1 MAAVQHVQLHTY
13 DALVNN
19 IQRTIGIAVT
29 PRDLAQ
35 PTSQLVEML
44 YIKFIHILFAFEF
57 EEYLAD
63 LHHHP
68 EPQFADAFVVKILV
82 RYLKRIFV
90 LTTGTSWVDG
100 KIPVPFESVRIS
112 DITEPVAVRTKVILS
127 ALINMVNLRDGEVV
141 LFTEATQLYFGE
153 ADRHKSSTERIEKL
167 TTEITEQRLIAD
179 KRRKQLEDELKKKET
194 KEQELAEVEKIR
206 RRAKQEFKD
215 VKRTYEEML
224 ERQRELSQQLM
235 EAERKNNDL
244 KERLVRSPDRFR
256 RELGDLADDAAEKR
270 EQVAMKDEKNRGLR
284 AKVDK
289 LQDIEKDL
297 KSIEEHL
304 MTLQIVLK
312 ERKEQLETV
321 QSIKEG
327 TERRKIE
334 YRDMLANKES
344 WEKKGE
350 AARQRLTAY
359 EIKIATERRE
369 IETKTGQAKEEYEQV
384 TEERKRSDYRIDGDN
399 ARANELEKE
408 ISSII
413 AHAEREIHDTLG
425 DYWRLRQQ
433 ADEYMGII
441 AKRLHLQLPS

>member
-13 DALVNN
+13 DALVSN

-35 PTSQLVEML
+35 PTPQLVEML

-57 EEYLAD
+57 EDYLAD

-100 KIPVPFESVRIS
+100 KTPVPFESVRIS

-153 ADRHKSSTERIEKL
+153 ADRHKTSTERIEKL
-167 TTEITEQRLIAD
+167 TNEIDEQRAIAD
-179 KRRKQLEDELKKKET
+179 KRRRQLEDELKKKDT
-194 KEQELAEVEKIR
+194 KEQELIEVEKLR
-206 RRAKQEFKD
+206 RKAKQEYKD
-215 VKRTYEEML
+215 ARRDCEAML
-224 ERQRELSQQLM
+224 ERLGEISQQLA
-235 EAERKNNDL
+235 EADRKNSEL
-244 KERLVRSPDRFR
+244 RERLVRSPDRFR
-256 RELGDLADDAAEKR
+256 RELGELADDAVEKK
-270 EQVAMKDEKNRGLR
+270 EQVLMRDEKNRALR

-304 MTLQIVLK
+304 LTLQNVIK

-327 TERRKIE
+327 TERRRIE
-334 YRDMLANKES
+334 YKEMVANKES

-350 AARQRLTAY
+350 AARQRLVAY
-359 EIKIATERRE
+359 EIKMATERRE
-369 IETKTGQAKEEYEQV
+369 IESKTTQAKEEYELV
-384 TEERKRSDYRIDGDN
+384 REERERSDHRIDGDN
-399 ARANELEKE
+399 ARASELDKE
-408 ISSII
+408 I
-413 AHAEREIHDTLG
+413 ANMVAQAEREIHETLG

-433 ADEYMGII
+433 AARMST
-441 AKRLHLQLPS
+441 K